1 MDEVFVVLY
10 QEVFGEKVKKGTLIE
25 VFGDDDCLI
34 KLEDNSFVTVELWCV
49 FDTMAKA
56 QECLN
61 ELLSI
66 EQDARE
72 DAAQAYYDDFLL
84 SA

>member
-66 EQDARE
+66 EQDACE